1 MRIFLKKLHS
11 KKGET
16 YVEVLI
22 SVLIIALAALLLA
35 TTLTAA
41 NRINANA
48 RKADEGFYASVNSM
62 ENPAGDPA
70 EGDYAVTYEIE
81 GQFLT
86 GSGKIDVDM
95 YEDGELAAYK
105 KKGARG

>member
-1 MRIFLKKLHS
+1 MRTFLKKLHS

-48 RKADEGFYASVNSM
+48 RKADESFYASVNSM
-62 ENPAGDPA
+62 ENPTGDPA
-70 EGDYAVTYEIE
+70 DGVVTYHIE
-81 GQFLT
+81 GEFL
-86 GSGKIDVDM
+86 GNEGEIDVDM
-95 YEDGELAAYK
+95 YEDGELAVYK